1 MSRRRMMMQMFAEA
15 DNNLLYL
22 LEGYKQSNTST
33 YNLYGVWNEDNTFTL
48 RHAKSGLGGPTQA
61 YKQFIGTEV
70 KSGQSII
77 IAFSAGSPTIPTID
91 QTKKYRLTF
100 TVKNVEYN
108 TATDGTADTLEFSI
122 GTRNKYYTQIT
133 SIKDITVGT
142 KIVVGMTDATGLG
155 GAVYGSTVGS
165 ALWSFDF
172 DVKLEEV

>member
-1 MSRRRMMMQMFAEA
+1 M
-15 DNNLLYL
+15 
-22 LEGYKQSNTST
+22 G
-33 YNLYGVWNEDNTFTL
+33 
-48 RHAKSGLGGPTQA
+48 
-61 YKQFIGTEV
+61 
-70 KSGQSII
+70 
-77 IAFSAGSPTIPTID
+77 AFSAGSPTISTID

-108 TATDGTADTLEFSI
+108 TATDETTDTLEIAI
-122 GTRNKYYTQIT
+122 GLRSKNYTQIT

-142 KIVVGMTDATGLG
+142 KIVIEMTGATGFG

>member
-1 MSRRRMMMQMFAEA
+1 MMMQMLTET
-15 DNNLLYL
+15 DNNLLHL

-48 RHAKSGLGGPTQA
+48 RHAGNGFFGPTQA

-70 KSGQSII
+70 KYGQSII
-77 IAFSAGSPTIPTID
+77 LAFSAGSPTIPTID

-108 TATDGTADTLEFSI
+108 TATDETTDTLEISI
-122 GTRNKYYTQIT
+122 GLRSKYYTQIT

-142 KIVVGMTDATGLG
+142 KIVVEMTDATGLG